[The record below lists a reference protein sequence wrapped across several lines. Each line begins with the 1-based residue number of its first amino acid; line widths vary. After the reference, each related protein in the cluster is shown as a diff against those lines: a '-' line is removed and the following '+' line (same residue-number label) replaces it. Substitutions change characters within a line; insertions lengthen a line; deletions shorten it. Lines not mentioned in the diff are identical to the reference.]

1 MRTFPLS
8 VSGIDAR
15 LKELEEER
23 KALLALRHVYE
34 GDSDLR
40 PDPRKTAKKKHPA
53 AVVLKPTESTATP
66 QHVPGSP
73 LVIPTGAS
81 EAIRQTV
88 AAQPGIELSKLISV
102 VLEKVP
108 PTHQQNPRKNIANI
122 IAQQVKRKK
131 LVRNADGQFFVAQEG
146 LQGM

>member
-1 MRTFPLS
+1 MKTFPLS

-23 KALLALRHVYE
+23 TALLALRRVYQ
-34 GDSDLR
+34 
-40 PDPRKTAKKKHPA
+40 PDADESPAESRKTVKKATKPA
-53 AVVLKPTESTATP
+53 SKPPVAPRDEQQA
-66 QHVPGSP
+66 PGSP
-73 LVIPTGAS
+73 LIVPTGAS
-81 EAIRQTV
+81 EAIRETV
-88 AAQPGIELSKLISV
+88 ASQPGIELSKLISV

-122 IAQQVKRKK
+122 IAQQVKRRK
-131 LVRNADGQFFVAQEG
+131 LVRTNTGQFFVAQEG